1 MNPTVRLFQVDAFT
15 NQSLCGNP
23 AGVVLDAD
31 DLSSEQMQAIAREL
45 NTSDTAFVLR
55 ADGADHDLR
64 MRFFTP
70 RKESGFVAHATI
82 ATHTVLAALGR
93 PAARRQKQNTGI
105 VEIELVPGS
114 PPMVC
119 IVQPPAPLRSAP
131 EPELMR
137 SILAAFG
144 LEAHALDPSCPPMIA
159 GAASTRL
166 LLGLHSSEMLARL
179 RPDLRRLEEL
189 SAPAA
194 ASGYFLYTR
203 QSKIDGCQTEARMF
217 CPALGIS
224 EDPVSGNAHGMLGVY
239 LVRQGLLNSEGSHAR
254 FTGAQGHHLK
264 RPGRVHIDVSVAGGE
279 PVAVTIAGQAAIVFE
294 AALTLSQTAGR

>member
-1 MNPTVRLFQVDAFT
+1 MKPSVRLFQVDAFT
-15 NQSLCGNP
+15 TQPLCGNP

-31 DLSSEQMQAIAREL
+31 ELSSEQMQAIAREL

-70 RKESGFVAHATI
+70 RKESGFVAHATV

-93 PAARRQKQNTGI
+93 PAGGRQKQSTGI
-105 VEIELVPGS
+105 VVIELAAGS
-114 PPMVC
+114 PPLVQ
-119 IVQPPAPLRSAP
+119 IVQPPAPLRPAP
-131 EPELMR
+131 EPELLQA
-137 SILAAFG
+137 ILGALGIAAD
-144 LEAHALDPSCPPMIA
+144 ALDPSCPPMIA
-159 GAASTRL
+159 GSASTRL
-166 LLGLHSSEMLARL
+166 LLGLRSSALLAQL

-189 SAPAA
+189 SAPAQ
-194 ASGYFLYTR
+194 ASGYFPFTR
-203 QSKIDGCQTEARMF
+203 QSGMEGCQTEARMF

-239 LVRQGLLNSEGSHAR
+239 LVKQRLLEVKSGHAQ

-264 RPGRVHIDVSVAGGE
+264 RPGRVQIDVTVTADEAAS
-279 PVAVTIAGQAAIVFE
+279 VTIAGQAAIVFE
-294 AALTLSQTAGR
+294 AQLALPRTARR